1 MGDKIAQIA
10 PSQTGLA
17 IEALVAA
24 QDISKVKTEQ
34 PAQMRVSACPYPDYG
49 TLKGSVTNIS
59 PDVISSQNN
68 PSSANPSSQSTNASN
83 DFYAVTIKPESLS
96 LSQGQKKCLVQLGME
111 GRADIISREETVL
124 QFLLRKAR
132 LIADL

>member
-34 PAQMRVSACPYPDYG
+34 PAQVRVSACPYPDYG

-59 PDVISSQNN
+59 PDVISSPNN